1 MWGGVD
7 GRMWGIVG
15 ARVYEGMC
23 GVRLGCHGVMHA
35 PPHFLLH
42 AGYHAWHRRGMRILA
57 PGAAGDGGAGEL
69 VKSRRPCSLTC
80 ASRVRISSSSRGQAM
95 SAVATMA
102 GLHPLLAAGW
112 LHEVPRRHRS
122 TRGRDT
128 RREARAA
135 RVGGAS
141 RQATQAREARATQA
155 REARAARVGAAKCGA
170 AASQHALYE
179 P

>member
-42 AGYHAWHRRGMRILA
+42 AGYHAWHRRGMRRILA
-57 PGAAGDGGAGEL
+57 LAGQAMAGVASKSSHVGPARLL
-69 VKSRRPCSLTC
+69 VPRVC
-80 ASRVRISSSSRGQAM
+80 APPHCRAGQAM

-155 REARAARVGAAKCGA
+155 RETRTAPRGAAKCGA
-170 AASQHALYE
+170 AASQHALL
-179 P
+179 